1 MNGLFVVGQVINI
14 ALNLYFFVLLGRM
27 ILSWVPALVP
37 GWQPKGPFLVVAEFI
52 YTLTDPPLRFL
63 RKFLPPVQVGTI
75 AFDLAFLALAVG
87 ISVLI
92 WLNAMFLLR

>member
-1 MNGLFVVGQVINI
+1 MLFVVGQIINV
-14 ALNLYFFVLLGRM
+14 ALNLYFFVLLARM

-37 GWQPKGPFLVVAEFI
+37 GWEPRGPFLVVAEVV

-63 RKFLPPVQVGTI
+63 RKFLPPVQVGTV
-75 AFDLAFLALAVG
+75 AFDLAFLALAVV

-92 WLNAMFLLR
+92 WLNALLLLR